1 MKTINRNQ
9 VKGLFP
15 QHIYERG
22 FDYYMKNRV
31 SGLSYN
37 RNTNTWFAEVD
48 GTRMYYVEIDLSKL
62 ENGVIVP
69 FCECPA
75 FETYHSCKHI
85 VATLLEV
92 TDQKEDGVL
101 DQQATM
107 DFMNGLLEEAT
118 TETNVLTDR
127 LPMHVEYI
135 LKIDNEAK
143 LWLEMKTGVSH
154 RYVVRN
160 IRDFLTDIASNYTYF
175 FTKKF
180 SFDPDE
186 HYFLEQDEAIFDMCQ
201 TFIETGDLYSDNGM
215 YQMTHYDR
223 RSLLIPTF
231 ALKSLL
237 EKLQHR
243 DVSIETPR
251 HHYNGFELE
260 EDTSPYMFTVTY
272 DQNNHLMMEIDDVE
286 ETLFLETYRT
296 VFADGV
302 FHFPAREQM
311 NIIQQLQKIGTKNQ
325 AMPISE
331 TQKDQFFSETLP
343 ILKRNAELQ
352 IAETVRDEIVEYPL
366 RATLYLQ
373 YKEDMIVGD
382 LTYYYG
388 DYSIHPF
395 REETNKNDVI
405 IVRDSEKEKQIMNL
419 IEQSNFHYNGKELYI
434 NMTNDEEVYEF
445 LYTILPILDEYVE
458 LYLTSQIQ
466 QFIVETEPVPST
478 TVHVEQESNLLEI
491 GFDISG
497 INDDEVDAVLQ
508 AVIEKQR
515 FYKLDSGA
523 IMSLEGDSF
532 HKMGEMF
539 QDLQIEGSDMKNGA
553 VQVPVYRGLE
563 IDEMIDTKK
572 YDDSFR
578 KLLHTLQHPEEQIFE
593 LPDDLQADLRAYQ
606 EVGFQWFKSLSQ
618 YQLGGILADDMGLGK
633 TVQTIAYL
641 LSESSKY
648 PHLIVVPSS
657 VIYNWR
663 NEFAKFAPNLETV
676 VISGTPLERAEI
688 IEESHDKQIWITSYG
703 TMRQDVPLYE
713 GIQFQTL
720 ILDEAQFIKNYQT
733 KTSKAIR
740 ALKATRCFA
749 LSGTPIENSVDELW
763 AIFQVVLPGL
773 MPSQREFRKMKP
785 EKIASLTRPFILR
798 RLKEEVL
805 QELPDKIETVHH
817 SELTKEQKDLYVGY
831 LQELQQVTSDS
842 IAQNHFQQNRMKIL
856 AGLTRLRQ
864 LCCHPSLFI
873 ENYEG
878 RSGKLDELMQQ
889 VETMMESGKRMLI
902 FSQFTSM
909 HELIKQELE
918 KRDIDYFYLQ
928 GQTSSKDRVEMSEAF
943 NEGEKN
949 VFLISLRAGGTG
961 LNLTGADTVLL
972 FDLWWNPAVEDQA
985 AGRAHR
991 FGQKNVVQV
1000 IRFITEGT
1008 IEEKIYDLQ
1017 QKKRELIDQVVQPGE
1032 TMLSSLTEA
1041 DVKELLS
1048 L

>member
-15 QHIYERG
+15 QHIYQRG

-31 SGLSYN
+31 TGLSYN

-62 ENGVIVP
+62 ENGVIIP
-69 FCECPA
+69 YCECPA

-101 DQQATM
+101 DQQATA
-107 DFMNGLLEEAT
+107 DFMNGLLQETEA
-118 TETNVLTDR
+118 EAHVLTDR

-135 LKIDNEAK
+135 LKIDEEAK

-154 RYVVRN
+154 KYVVRN
-160 IRDFLTDIASNYTYF
+160 IRDFLTDIRQNLAYF

-180 SFDPDE
+180 SFDPAE
-186 HYFLEQDEAIFDMCQ
+186 HYFLEQDEAIFDQCKA
-201 TFIETGDLYSDNGM
+201 FIETGDLYSDHGM

-231 ALKSLL
+231 ALKDLL
-237 EKLQHR
+237 EKLQYR
-243 DVSIETPR
+243 DVTVATPR
-251 HHYNGFELE
+251 YQYNGFEIE

-272 DQNNHLMMEIDDVE
+272 DQDNHLMMEIENVE
-286 ETLFLETYRT
+286 ETLFLGTYRT
-296 VFADGV
+296 VFAAGT
-302 FHFPAREQM
+302 FHFPAREQL
-311 NIIQQLQKIGTKNQ
+311 NIIQQLQKIGSKKQ
-325 AMPISE
+325 ALPISE
-331 TQKDQFFSETLP
+331 AQKDQFFSETLP
-343 ILKRNAELQ
+343 ILKRNADLQ
-352 IAETVRDEIVEYPL
+352 IEETVKDEIVEHPL

-373 YKEDMIVGD
+373 YKEDMIIGD
-382 LTYYYG
+382 LTYHYG
-388 DYSIHPF
+388 EYAIHPF
-395 REETNKNDVI
+395 QEATNTNDVI

-497 INDDEVDAVLQ
+497 IKEDEVDAVLQ

-523 IMSLEGDSF
+523 IMSLEGESF
-532 HKMGEMF
+532 HKMSEMF
-539 QDLQIEGSDMKNGA
+539 QDLQIKGSEMKNGA

-593 LPDDLQADLRAYQ
+593 LPENLQADLRTYQ
-606 EVGFQWFKSLSQ
+606 EVGFQWLKSLSQ

-633 TVQTIAYL
+633 TVQTIAYV
-641 LSESSKY
+641 LSEPSHY

-663 NEFAKFAPNLETV
+663 NELHKFAPDLDAV
-676 VISGTPLERAEI
+676 VISGTPAERAEI
-688 IEESHDKQIWITSYG
+688 IEEAHDKQVWITSYG
-703 TMRQDVPLYE
+703 TMRQDVGLYE
-713 GIQFQTL
+713 EVQFQTL

-733 KTSKAIR
+733 KTSQAIR
-740 ALKATRCFA
+740 ELKATRCFA

-773 MPSQREFRKMKP
+773 MPSQRDFRKMKP
-785 EKIASLTRPFILR
+785 EKMASLTRPFILR
-798 RLKEEVL
+798 RLKEDVL
-805 QELPDKIETVHH
+805 QELPEKIETVHH

-889 VETMMESGKRMLI
+889 VETMIESGQRMLI

-909 HELIKQELE
+909 HDLIIKELE
-918 KRDIDYFYLQ
+918 KRNLDYFYLQ
-928 GQTSSKDRVEMSEAF
+928 GQTPSKDRVEMSEAF

-949 VFLISLRAGGTG
+949 IFLISLRAGGTG

-1032 TMLSSLTEA
+1032 TMLSSLTED